1 MKTVK
6 IDILNPRA
14 EELLRNLADL
24 QLINISES
32 EENVINFSPEQKEM
46 LIMSEKDV
54 AYGNIF
60 SEEELE
66 EIDKAWLY

>member
-6 IDILNPRA
+6 IDIINPKA
-14 EELLRNLADL
+14 EELLRSLADL
-24 QLINISES
+24 QLINISQS
-32 EENVINFSPEQKEM
+32 EENIINLSSEQKEM

-54 AYGNIF
+54 AYGNIV

-66 EIDKAWLY
+66 EIDKAWLH

>member
-54 AYGNIF
+54 AYGNIL

>member
-6 IDILNPRA
+6 IDIINPKA
-14 EELLRNLADL
+14 EELLRSLADL
-24 QLINISES
+24 QFINISES
-32 EENVINFSPEQKEM
+32 EENIINLSSEQKEM

-54 AYGNIF
+54 AYGNID

-66 EIDKAWLY
+66 EIDKAWLH

>member
-6 IDILNPRA
+6 IDILNPKV
-14 EELLRNLADL
+14 EELLRSLADL

-32 EENVINFSPEQKEM
+32 EENVINLSAEQKEM
-46 LIMSEKDV
+46 LLMSERDV
-54 AYGNIF
+54 AYGNIL

-66 EIDKAWLY
+66 EIDKAWLH

>member
-66 EIDKAWLY
+66 EIDKAWLH

>member
-32 EENVINFSPEQKEM
+32 EENVIIFSPEQKEM